1 MYIKCLI
8 IDDNANIRSLIK
20 SLLLSEFS
28 QLDLRFEASNV
39 VEAIAMNNELKPD
52 LIFLDIE
59 LGNQSGFEFLEL
71 TTHKNFRLIFISA
84 FDSFAIKAFKVNA
97 VDYILKPFSKEDLVN
112 AVHKA
117 LDHPYYTDMKDS
129 IQLLV
134 ESINGETNR
143 LALPTQQGFE
153 FYNLNDLIRCEADRN
168 YTIFHF
174 KNTRPLTISRNIKQ
188 YEELL
193 NKKGFIRVHASHI
206 INIRELKAYHKG
218 NGGYL
223 ILSDNTK
230 IDISKSR
237 RDEFLMRVKL

>member
-1 MYIKCLI
+1 MKIPCLI
-8 IDDNANIRSLIK
+8 IDDNKNIRSLIQ
-20 SLLLSEFS
+20 SILSSEFP
-28 QLDLRFEASNV
+28 QLDLNNEASNCSDAV
-39 VEAIAMNNELKPD
+39 KLCNQLQPSLV
-52 LIFLDIE
+52 FLDID
-59 LGNQSGFEFLEL
+59 LGDQSGFEFLEL
-71 TTHKNFRLIFISA
+71 TSHKNFRLVFISA
-84 FDSFAIKAFKVNA
+84 FDSFALQAFKVNA

-143 LALPTQQGFE
+143 LALPTQLGYE
-153 FYNLNDLIRCEADRN
+153 FFNLSDLIRCEADRN

-174 KNTRPLTISRNIKQ
+174 KNARPLTISRNIKQ
-188 YEELL
+188 YEEML

-206 INIRELKAYHKG
+206 INLRELKAYHKG

-223 ILSDNTK
+223 VLSDDSK

-237 RDEFLMRVKL
+237 REEFLLRVKL

>member
-1 MYIKCLI
+1 MKITCLI
-8 IDDNANIRSLIK
+8 IDDNKSIRALIRSMLED
-20 SLLLSEFS
+20 EFP
-28 QLDLRFEASNV
+28 QLDLSFEASTCA
-39 VEAIAMNNELKPD
+39 EAVRLCNQLKPS
-52 LIFLDIE
+52 LVFLDIE
-59 LGNQSGFEFLEL
+59 LGDQSGFEFLEL
-71 TTHKNFRLIFISA
+71 TSHKNFRLIFISA

-97 VDYILKPFSKEDLVN
+97 VDYILKPFDKVDLVN

-153 FYNLNDLIRCEADRN
+153 FFNLSDLIRCEADRN

-174 KNTRPLTISRNIKQ
+174 KNARPLTISRNIKQ
-188 YEELL
+188 YEEML

-206 INIRELKAYHKG
+206 INLRELKAYHKG

-223 ILSDNTK
+223 ILSDDSK

-237 RDEFLMRVKL
+237 REEFLMRVKL

>member
-1 MYIKCLI
+1 MHIKCLI

-20 SLLLSEFS
+20 SMLLSEFS

-39 VEAIAMNNELKPD
+39 VEAIPMNNELKPD

-223 ILSDNTK
+223 ILSDDTK

>member
-1 MYIKCLI
+1 MNTKCLI

-20 SLLLSEFS
+20 SMLLSEFS

-117 LDHPYYTDMKDS
+117 LNHPYYTDMKDS

-223 ILSDNTK
+223 ILSDDTK